1 MRPFGTDDDDIE
13 LSYILDRHVQ
23 ASFTLV
29 NSVCQQSPALVPDK
43 FWRDSNNLDAA
54 IYSLPHTKNSAKIKE
69 HPPKLHAYAK
79 LKHPTDA
86 ELVDTVRVDLM
97 NRVNANGIE
106 PLLPPKESK
115 TRWRQF

>member
-13 LSYILDRHVQ
+13 LNYILDRHVQ

-43 FWRDSNNLDAA
+43 FWRDSGNLDAS

-69 HPPKLHAYAK
+69 HPPRLHSYVR
-79 LKHPTDA
+79 LKRAADA
-86 ELVDTVRVDLM
+86 EFVETVEVQGM
-97 NRVNANGIE
+97 KGVNANRME
-106 PLLPPKESK
+106 PLLPPEESK